1 MSERALYRIGSWAAI
16 VGAIVALVTNLL
28 HPRISE
34 FGDYVGAELR
44 VVRESDGWI
53 AIHLGLLLGSLL
65 IILGLFAFARS
76 LKGGPAEG
84 WARLALGSL
93 LIAAPVTV
101 MTLMVDGYTTKAI
114 ADATAP
120 GSAGS
125 AVAAVE
131 LGWALFMGLIITFLG
146 FTPMLFGVAVAV
158 DGRYPAGLGWGA
170 ALLGAVCVVDG
181 VVGTV
186 AGPSG
191 AFFLVFTVA
200 SGLLTLWVLLLGV
213 YLGRRARSEIAA

>member
-16 VGAIVALVTNLL
+16 VGAVVALVTNLL

-34 FGDYVGAELR
+34 FGDYVEAELR
-44 VVRESDGWI
+44 AVRDSDGWI

-114 ADATAP
+114 ADATAQ

-125 AVAAVE
+125 GVAAVE

-146 FTPMLFGVAVAV
+146 ITPMLFGVAVAV
-158 DGRYPAGLGWGA
+158 DGRYPVGLGWGA

-191 AFFLVFTVA
+191 AFFLVFTAA

-213 YLGRRARSEIAA
+213 YLGRLARSQVAA

>member
-16 VGAIVALVTNLL
+16 VGAVVALVTNLL

-34 FGDYVGAELR
+34 YGDYIGAELQ
-44 VVRESDGWI
+44 VVRDSDGWL
-53 AIHLGLLLGSLL
+53 AIHLGVLLGSLL
-65 IILGLFAFARS
+65 IVLGLFAFARS

-84 WARLALGSL
+84 WARLAIGSL

-101 MTLMVDGYTTKAI
+101 MTLMVDGYATKAI
-114 ADATAP
+114 ADVTAEASS
-120 GSAGS
+120 GAGV
-125 AVAAVE
+125 AVAEIA
-131 LGWALFMGLIITFLG
+131 WALFMGLIITFLG
-146 FTPMLFGVAVAV
+146 ITPMLFGVAVAV
-158 DGRYPAGLGWGA
+158 DGRYPVLLGWGA

-191 AFFLVFTVA
+191 AFFIVFTVA
-200 SGLLTLWVLLLGV
+200 SGLLTLWVLVLGV
-213 YLGRRARSEIAA
+213 YLGRRARSEVAA

>member
-16 VGAIVALVTNLL
+16 VGAVVALVTNLL

-44 VVRESDGWI
+44 AVKASDGWI

-101 MTLMVDGYTTKAI
+101 ITLMVDGYTTKAI
-114 ADATAP
+114 ADATAQ

-146 FTPMLFGVAVAV
+146 ITPMLFGVAVAV
-158 DGRYPAGLGWGA
+158 DGRYPVGLGWGA

-213 YLGRRARSEIAA
+213 YLARLARSEVAA

>member
-16 VGAIVALVTNLL
+16 VGAVVALVTNLL

-34 FGDYVGAELR
+34 FDDYVGAELQAIR
-44 VVRESDGWI
+44 DSDGWV
-53 AIHLGLLLGSLL
+53 AVHLGLLLGSLL

-101 MTLMVDGYTTKAI
+101 MTLMVDGYATKAF
-114 ADATAP
+114 ADATAQTAS
-120 GSAGS
+120 GAGV
-125 AVAAVE
+125 AVTE
-131 LGWALFMGLIITFLG
+131 LAWALFMGLIITFLG
-146 FTPMLFGVAVAV
+146 ITPMFFGVAVAV
-158 DGRYPAGLGWGA
+158 DGRYPVGLGWGA

-186 AGPSG
+186 AGPSA
-191 AFFLVFTVA
+191 AFFIVFTAA
-200 SGLLTLWVLLLGV
+200 SGLLTLWVLVLGV
-213 YLGRRARSEIAA
+213 YLGRSARSEVAA